1 MSRGH
6 WGGAARYGLPG
17 LVAGL
22 ALAWWCGGHG
32 PTAKAQGTIQ
42 GIESTGTIA
51 FTTPVAGMSS
61 QMFFLIDTKSK
72 AFAVYRV
79 EPAGSSKGLGT
90 VKLEAARKYQYDLML
105 SEYNNQPPEVS
116 SIEAM
121 VKSK

>member
-1 MSRGH
+1 MSMGH

-22 ALAWWCGGHG
+22 ALAWWSGGHG
-32 PTAKAQGTIQ
+32 PTAKAQGTTP
-42 GIESTGTIA
+42 GPDSNGTIA
-51 FTTPVAGMSS
+51 YSMPVAGMSS
-61 QMFFLIDTKSK
+61 QMLYLIDTKSK

-90 VKLEAARKYQYDLML
+90 VKLEAARKYEYDLKL
-105 SEYNNQPPEVS
+105 SEYNNQPPDVS

-121 VKSK
+121 LKSK